1 MSKEARLTIGRD
13 GFALPILPPER
24 DARVWARLVRV
35 MFYLPGFMGLLL
47 IKTGEPASF
56 GITIELLMLA
66 SSAAIVGGLYIGTE
80 SSGAGADAS
89 SKVGTWSGSLVLELL
104 SVVPF
109 LAAIPALFHE
119 LAHSTLL
126 HSHAPGAVDV
136 ALGASE
142 LLPMVAILPFML
154 YQLAGFGTLDFIV
167 SKPVNWII
175 NIVIFCL
182 IVSSYIFY
190 REGDYPM
197 ERRLAALLVISMVI
211 LAIYGVLK
219 LKRMQATY
227 DAHLP
232 QKAPKS

>member
-1 MSKEARLTIGRD
+1 MSKTRPIIGTD
-13 GFALPILPPER
+13 GIALPILPPDR

-56 GITIELLMLA
+56 GITVELLML
-66 SSAAIVGGLYIGTE
+66 SSASAIVGGILIGSQST
-80 SSGAGADAS
+80 GGGADAPS
-89 SKVGTWSGSLVLELL
+89 QVGTWSGSLVLELL

-126 HSHAPGAVDV
+126 HTHAPGAVDI

-154 YQLAGFGTLDFIV
+154 YQLAGFGTLGFVV

-175 NIVIFCL
+175 NVAILCL
-182 IVSSYIFY
+182 IVAGYYFY

-197 ERRLAALLVISMVI
+197 EKRLEAFLVVVMGIVV
-211 LAIYGVLK
+211 IYGVLK
-219 LKRMQATY
+219 LIRMQTAY
-227 DAHLP
+227 DAHVEP
-232 QKAPKS
+232 KAAK